1 MLFTDTFHWHF
12 SIMLFTH
19 TFQWYFSMMLFSNTF
34 QWFFLMMLFNDTFH
48 WYFWMI
54 LFNDAF
60 HWYFSIILF
69 NDTFQWYSS
78 MILMSRNL
86 RHLLWGRTASK
97 IHVSTTNFGFIVQA
111 TGFTTCSTVCSIFPY
126 IFSSENLKS
135 PHFLS
140 TFIVLKAHSD
150 EASVPVSTMLSMADC
165 TSVLPTTSSSCCSSS
180 WATYTG
186 CPASV

>member
-1 MLFTDTFHWHF
+1 MVLFNDAFH
-12 SIMLFTH
+12 
-19 TFQWYFSMMLFSNTF
+19 WYFSPILFNDTCQRYFSRLLFKATF
-34 QWFFLMMLFNDTFH
+34 QGYFLTILFNNTCQWCFSMMLFNDTFH
-48 WYFWMI
+48 WYFW
-54 LFNDAF
+54 
-60 HWYFSIILF
+60 
-69 NDTFQWYSS
+69 

-111 TGFTTCSTVCSIFPY
+111 ADFTPGYSTVWSIFPHV
-126 IFSSENLKS
+126 FSSSNLKS
-135 PHFLS
+135 PYFLS